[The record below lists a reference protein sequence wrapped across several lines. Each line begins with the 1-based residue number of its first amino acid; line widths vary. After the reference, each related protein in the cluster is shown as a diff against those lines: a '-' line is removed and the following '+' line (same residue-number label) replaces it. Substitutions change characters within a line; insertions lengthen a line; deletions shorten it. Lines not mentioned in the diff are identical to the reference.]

1 MNKFLVKIVFFFAV
15 FAFAASCA
23 SKPADKSAFVD
34 TPEYKVIDF
43 KDKAMGGEIPD
54 WVTLGIEELENT
66 KYSKDYVF
74 VISSPEGQSR
84 EGVLS
89 IAKNLDAPQEI
100 AQMVMVRIKSK
111 AVGHGI
117 ESKDVTGQAVVR
129 AAETIS
135 KAKITGL
142 RKRGEF
148 WVKKRFFNKKGDIEK
163 EIYEAKVLYT
173 VPREIIDELIRNEL
187 KKALGQTVPSM
198 SEEDKASAARAEDI
212 FKNGLDLG
220 DEK

>member
-1 MNKFLVKIVFFFAV
+1 MKKFMCKIVLTAV
-15 FAFAASCA
+15 AAAIMSCA
-23 SKPADKSAFVD
+23 SKPESKTAFKD

-43 KDKAMGGEIPD
+43 KDKAMGAEIPD
-54 WVTLGIEELENT
+54 WVTAGIDELEQT
-66 KYSKDYVF
+66 KYPKDYVF

-100 AQMVMVRIKSK
+100 AQMVTVRIKSK

-117 ESKDVTGQAVVR
+117 DSKDVTGQAVVR

-148 WVKKRFFNKKGDIEK
+148 WVKKRFFNSKGETEK
-163 EIYEAKVLYT
+163 EIFEAKVLYT
-173 VPREIIDELIRNEL
+173 VPRDVIDELIKNEL
-187 KKALGQTVPSM
+187 KKALGQVAPSM

-212 FKNGLDLG
+212 FKNGLNLG

>member
-1 MNKFLVKIVFFFAV
+1 MNNFLIKIVFC
-15 FAFAASCA
+15 FAAMTIIFSCA
-23 SKPADKSAFVD
+23 SKPGKRTAFQD

-43 KDKAMGGEIPD
+43 KDKAMGGEIPE
-54 WVTLGIEELENT
+54 WVTLSTDELEKT
-66 KYSKDYVF
+66 KYQKDYVF
-74 VISSPEGQSR
+74 VISGPEGQSR

-100 AQMVMVRIKSK
+100 AQMVTVRIKTK
-111 AVGHGI
+111 AAGHGI
-117 ESKDVTGQAVVR
+117 DSKDVTGQAVVR

-148 WVKKRFFNKKGDIEK
+148 WVKKRFFNAKGETEK
-163 EIYEAKVLYT
+163 EVYEVKVLYT
-173 VPREIIDELIRNEL
+173 VPRDVIDELIKHEL
-187 KKALGQTVPSM
+187 KKALGQVSPKM
-198 SEEDKASAARAEDI
+198 SEEDKTSAIKAEEI

-220 DEK
+220 DAN